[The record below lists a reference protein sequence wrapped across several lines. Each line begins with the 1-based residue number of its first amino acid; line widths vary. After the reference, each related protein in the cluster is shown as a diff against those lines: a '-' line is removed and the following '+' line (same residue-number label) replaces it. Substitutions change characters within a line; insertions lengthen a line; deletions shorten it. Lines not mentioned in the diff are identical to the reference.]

1 METPTT
7 FTPTVHIV
15 LPKKKEEFQTNILEI
30 AMHQKGI
37 KTNIQLMD
45 QKEVKQSNNNLELFI
60 GIWKPFKPFAQQY
73 EEYGIHIGY
82 SGQRAWVCD
91 TTSVSTEDLQ
101 TFKDE
106 LSGMIESLNKQI
118 GLNLD
123 KDQAPRTGLDV
134 ITDAL
139 CNTLNSL
146 NPGLHLLN
154 AIGSIWDED
163 DKGNSYGKSYLERFK
178 KNTVEMFTTKSI
190 NSAAKYLFGNLL
202 FIQRYL
208 DEYLKENSIQFV
220 KKDQ

>member
-15 LPKKKEEFQTNILEI
+15 LPKKKDEFQTNIMEI

-45 QKEVKQSNNNLELFI
+45 QKEVKQSNNNLELFV

-73 EEYGIHIGY
+73 DKYGIHIGY
-82 SGQRAWVCD
+82 SGQRAWVYCD

-118 GLNLD
+118 GLNLN
-123 KDQAPRTGLDV
+123 KDQDPRTGLDV

-146 NPGLHLLN
+146 NPGLHILN
-154 AIGSIWDED
+154 ALGSLWDDD
-163 DKGNSYGKSYLERFK
+163 DKGESYIERFK

-190 NSAAKYLFGNLL
+190 NLTAKYLFGNLMFIL
-202 FIQRYL
+202 FFL
-208 DEYLKENSIQFV
+208 EDYLKENSIQLV
-220 KKDQ
+220 QKDQ